1 MNLKIVVQMKIKLFI
16 SFCFISI
23 FGFGQSHK
31 GAIER
36 VEEKGFHRI
45 LIAPEVRSASNENF
59 DFLRIYDDE
68 KKEIPYVVDF
78 NKDYFFSN
86 RYQSLRISDQ
96 KQFKDSVSYYIIN
109 VVQNMKYCSELSLK
123 IANTGLTKEY
133 NISGSDDGIHWFGLV
148 MNSMLYDLNDF
159 QNTYVRKTVSFP
171 NNSYKFLKI
180 EFIDKNSM
188 PIKLLEV
195 GYFIGDEKIEPT
207 TVLEVFKHKII
218 EGKTNKK
225 TIIKFS
231 ADNFYTVDGIAF
243 NFKNSRFFR
252 KASVFIKE
260 TKSVKKKSEI
270 YRKSVA
276 TFNLDS
282 NSANSFKWESFQA
295 KDFEIEIENLDNE
308 PLEIKEIKLL
318 QNQIY
323 LITDLDVS
331 KNYEIVV
338 DSTLSKPQYDLEK
351 FLPNDLSQLNVI
363 RISNFKKIS
372 LNKASKTQKF
382 WQTKWFLWT
391 AIVVAGLIIAY
402 FAFGLLKEVEKKD

>member
-23 FGFGQSHK
+23 IGFGQSLK

-218 EGKTNKK
+218 EDKTNKK

-231 ADNFYTVDGIAF
+231 ADNLYTVDGIAF

-323 LITDLDVS
+323 LITDLHVS

-363 RISNFKKIS
+363 WISNFKKIS

-402 FAFGLLKEVEKKD
+402 FAFGLLKEIEKKD

>member
-23 FGFGQSHK
+23 FGFGQSLK

-86 RYQSLRISDQ
+86 RYSPLRISDQ
-96 KQFKDSVSYYIIN
+96 KQFKDSVSYYIVN

-218 EGKTNKK
+218 EDKTNKK

-231 ADNFYTVDGIAF
+231 ADNLYTVDGIAF

-260 TKSVKKKSEI
+260 TRSVKKKSEI

-295 KDFEIEIENLDNE
+295 KDFEIEIDNLDNE

-318 QNQIY
+318 QHQFY
-323 LITDLDVS
+323 LIADLDVS

-338 DSTLSKPQYDLEK
+338 DSTLSKPQYDLVK
-351 FLPNDLSQLNVI
+351 FLPIDLTQLNVI
-363 RISNFKKIS
+363 RISDFKKIS
-372 LNKASKTQKF
+372 SNKASITQQF

-391 AIVVAGLIIAY
+391 AIVVAGLIIGY